1 MALIENTNTAGR
13 TTFLSIIGG
22 KIVQKFNTP
31 QDGAVERINKIGNT
45 VWEKHYSAI
54 DGELVN
60 VTKREHPEYGI
71 DIVVEIHDETD
82 IYQLSL
88 GIASA
93 YCRSVLMKLPN
104 LSIGSPYKIVP
115 YSFEDKDKG
124 RMVNGLNI
132 FDSNGGKI
140 PNAYT
145 KEEPNGLPEL
155 EKKKVKG
162 KETWDDSERLEFLLG
177 TLPQNEPASND
188 NLEF

>member
-1 MALIENTNTAGR
+1 MGLTTENKTGNT
-13 TTFLSIIGG
+13 TYLTIIGG
-22 KIVQKFNTP
+22 KIVKKCKTFE
-31 QDGAVERINKIGNT
+31 DGAVERINKIGNT
-45 VWEKHYSAI
+45 VWEKHYSAL

-60 VTKREHPEYGI
+60 ISKRETTEYGI

-132 FDSNGGKI
+132 FDSNGVKI

-177 TLPQNEPASND
+177 TLPQTSND